1 MGQGLWCRRAGIP
14 PRAHSEGP
22 SVALADRASHMLR
35 PPTFKNGVSRNT
47 LGPDYQ
53 VPRRFLFSINKHSWS
68 TKPVPAAISDASPQI
83 QLPSAR
89 PSPRASPP
97 SRTWGL
103 GLMLGLGAS
112 QPWAWDTAPRPA
124 GLTAHPSDYIWALS
138 GPCGPRPRP
147 CCFPGTR
154 ADTGRG
160 PGAPSPSMAMCPPG
174 CQGPG
179 PRGWGKIPSERP
191 RASLSFPWDQRPTP
205 QRKVC
210 LHPPWRRRSSLP
222 LKGHEPLTG
231 PGPLPGR
238 GHLHR
243 APRPGLLTFGVSAVT
258 HRPGWG
264 SEGVSYPP
272 KVTKP

>member
-1 MGQGLWCRRAGIP
+1 MASQDI
-14 PRAHSEGP
+14 H
-22 SVALADRASHMLR
+22 LAQTTKYPGDFYFQSTNTPGAPNLCLLLYLMLR
-35 PPTFKNGVSRNT
+35 PK
-47 LGPDYQ
+47 
-53 VPRRFLFSINKHSWS
+53 
-68 TKPVPAAISDASPQI
+68 
-83 QLPSAR
+83 
-89 PSPRASPP
+89 

-112 QPWAWDTAPRPA
+112 QPWAWDTAPQPAA

-147 CCFPGTR
+147 CCFPGTQ

-160 PGAPSPSMAMCPPG
+160 PGAPGPSMAMCPPG

-179 PRGWGKIPSERP
+179 PRGRGKIPSERP

-210 LHPPWRRRSSLP
+210 LHPPWRPRSSLP

-231 PGPLPGR
+231 SGPPPGR

-243 APRPGLLTFGVSAVT
+243 APRRGLLTLGLAAVASRHTGQGGAQRGYVT
-258 HRPGWG
+258 HPR
-264 SEGVSYPP
+264 SQSLELD
-272 KVTKP
+272 VT